1 MKMIVTRQLWLT
13 ADKESV
19 VTGGPT
25 KGYRWKR
32 AGDEVTAE
40 EAMRY
45 GLSEGVHYHI
55 LGGPA
60 PRRQAFIET
69 PQHDLPTT
77 ASEPIEGES

>member
-19 VTGGPT
+19 VTSGST

-40 EAMRY
+40 EVMRY
-45 GLSEGVHYHI
+45 GLSEGVHYHT
-55 LGGPA
+55 LGGSA
-60 PRRQAFIET
+60 PRHQAFLET
-69 PQHDLPTT
+69 PTHDLPPT
-77 ASEPIEGES
+77 ASDSLEGDL